1 MLIYYKINEF
11 IWINLW
17 IHLVYLDHNKIYHN
31 HNVHIYCIKTLQQKS
46 ILNVKNIGFYLFVS
60 IFVIYFGHHILY
72 SRIFAISCHCCHE
85 LPSAINYKVPNWFF
99 FWKYIFFGFSAT
111 ETLMKTKVS
120 FIYTYRFGF
129 WFNARLLSILL
140 DFCGV
145 FTIEFMKNDI
155 CFCQNA
161 DKCDFSSKSQKQT
174 KHCNLSAPMLT
185 ITAHKSVAQTQCQKW
200 QRCTNKLNDWLSK
213 NSLKQIPSFFIVR
226 SS

>member
-99 FWKYIFFGFSAT
+99 FLKIYIFWIFRHWNVNENKS
-111 ETLMKTKVS
+111 L
-120 FIYTYRFGF
+120 IYLYLPFRF
-129 WFNARLLSILL
+129 L
-140 DFCGV
+140 V
-145 FTIEFMKNDI
+145 
-155 CFCQNA
+155 
-161 DKCDFSSKSQKQT
+161 
-174 KHCNLSAPMLT
+174 
-185 ITAHKSVAQTQCQKW
+185 QC
-200 QRCTNKLNDWLSK
+200 
-213 NSLKQIPSFFIVR
+213 
-226 SS
+226 